1 MTNSNTLENITVLV
15 VDDKPDNLDVLIAH
29 LNQRGFSISV
39 ALNGEDALG
48 LTKEFLPDI
57 IILDILMPGIDGF
70 ETCRRLKKD
79 KNTKDIPVIFMT
91 ALSET
96 VDKIKGFEA
105 GGVDYITK
113 PFQHKEVLARI
124 NTHITLRNQQT
135 QLEKQNTDL
144 IKLNTKLT
152 KLNAELTKLN
162 EQLKQE
168 IAQRE
173 EAENALQLADAK
185 LSVITEQ
192 EAERWGISGFI
203 GNSQTIITIL
213 DNIRRLQSVEKT
225 SVLILGESG
234 TGKELIARAIH
245 FGSPRAK
252 EPFIPVNCS
261 AIPDELAESVF
272 FGHVRGAF
280 TGAVTDRKGHFELAN
295 GGTLFLDEI
304 ADMPKRLQAK
314 LLRTLEDGTLMPVGG
329 SQEKKVDVRIIAATN
344 AELQSKIAAGEFR
357 DDLYFRLASYIVQVP
372 SLRERKEDIPLLVD
386 HLSSRLAA
394 EMGRPKAKLTSQAL
408 ATLENYHFPGN
419 IRELKNLIEHAMI
432 SSGGA
437 PIQPQHFHFIESAR
451 AASTPVTTTRQLIE
465 TVSLPSQTGLT
476 VQNHQTGVQAENLL
490 LKIPP
495 NPIPKGEIF
504 IEEETILAYVREYG
518 SITNSQCR
526 QLLKSNYHRASYLLK
541 RMSKDGRLVREGERR
556 GSYYRQPYS
565 ETTTSFRNKRIF
577 PRYF

>member
-1 MTNSNTLENITVLV
+1 MTNSNTLENITILV

-29 LNQRGFSISV
+29 LTQQGFSISV
-39 ALNGEDALG
+39 ALNGEEALE

-96 VDKIKGFEA
+96 VDKVNGFEA

-113 PFQHKEVLARI
+113 PFQYEEVLARV
-124 NTHITLRNQQT
+124 NTHITLHNQQT
-135 QLEKQNTDL
+135 QLETQNTDL
-144 IKLNTKLT
+144 IKLNT
-152 KLNAELTKLN
+152 ELTKLN
-162 EQLKQE
+162 EQLQQE
-168 IAQRE
+168 ITQRE

-185 LSVITEQ
+185 LSVISEQ

-203 GNSQTIITIL
+203 GKSQTIITIL
-213 DNIRRLQSVEKT
+213 DNIRRLQNVEKT

-252 EPFIPVNCS
+252 ESFIPVNCS
-261 AIPDELAESVF
+261 AIPDELTESVF
-272 FGHVRGAF
+272 FGHQRGAF
-280 TGAVTDRKGHFELAN
+280 TGAVTDRKGHFELAD

-304 ADMPKRLQAK
+304 GDMPKRLQAK

-329 SQEKKVDVRIIAATN
+329 SKEKKVDVRIIAATN
-344 AELQSKIAAGEFR
+344 VELQSKIAAGEFR
-357 DDLYFRLASYIVQVP
+357 EDLYFRLASYIVQLP

-386 HLSSRLAA
+386 HLLSRLVV
-394 EMGRPKAKLTSQAL
+394 EMGCSKAKLTPQAL
-408 ATLENYHFPGN
+408 ATLKNYHFPGN
-419 IRELKNLIEHAMI
+419 IRELKNLLEHALI

-451 AASTPVTTTRQLIE
+451 AASTPVATTHQVIE
-465 TVSLPSQTGLT
+465 TVSLPPQTGST
-476 VQNHQTGVQAENLL
+476 VQNSQAGVQAENHS

-495 NPIPKGEIF
+495 NIIPKGELS
-504 IEEETILAYVREYG
+504 IEEETILAYVREYS
-518 SITNSQCR
+518 SITNTQCR
-526 QLLKSNYHRASYLLK
+526 QLLNLDYHRASYILK
-541 RMSKDGRLVREGERR
+541 RMIKEGKLVREGERR
-556 GSYYRQPYS
+556 GAYYRQPDGES
-565 ETTTSFRNKRIF
+565 ATDLQN
-577 PRYF
+577 

>member
-1 MTNSNTLENITVLV
+1 
-15 VDDKPDNLDVLIAH
+15 
-29 LNQRGFSISV
+29 
-39 ALNGEDALG
+39 
-48 LTKEFLPDI
+48 
-57 IILDILMPGIDGF
+57 
-70 ETCRRLKKD
+70 
-79 KNTKDIPVIFMT
+79 
-91 ALSET
+91 
-96 VDKIKGFEA
+96 
-105 GGVDYITK
+105 
-113 PFQHKEVLARI
+113 
-124 NTHITLRNQQT
+124 
-135 QLEKQNTDL
+135 
-144 IKLNTKLT
+144 
-152 KLNAELTKLN
+152 LNAKLTKLN

-329 SQEKKVDVRIIAATN
+329 SHEKKVDVRIIAATN

-386 HLSSRLAA
+386 HLLSRLAA

-451 AASTPVTTTRQLIE
+451 AAFKPVFK
-465 TVSLPSQTGLT
+465 
-476 VQNHQTGVQAENLL
+476 
-490 LKIPP
+490 LKT
-495 NPIPKGEIF
+495 F
-504 IEEETILAYVREYG
+504 
-518 SITNSQCR
+518 C
-526 QLLKSNYHRASYLLK
+526 
-541 RMSKDGRLVREGERR
+541 
-556 GSYYRQPYS
+556 
-565 ETTTSFRNKRIF
+565 
-577 PRYF
+577 